1 MYTKCLV
8 THQDTTPDQQQ
19 DAGNAST
26 IHHKTRAKTSSKG
39 FQILSNRNIF
49 FIYRYD
55 TLLQKLPCLK
65 GTLKRLQGTLLE
77 SSFSHRSNI
86 WNMVLGCLMWIV
98 WTEWN
103 CRLFEDT

>member
-1 MYTKCLV
+1 MLEEPQLYTTKPEPK
-8 THQDTTPDQQQ
+8 Q
-19 DAGNAST
+19 A
-26 IHHKTRAKTSSKG
+26 AKAFKYSATET
-39 FQILSNRNIF
+39 F
-49 FIYRYD
+49 FFFYRYD